1 MALPTS
7 GPLTLEQ
14 IAAEFGRGNP
24 VSLLSYYRGGGIVP
38 NASVNQNVPTSG
50 PISIKNFYGA
60 TNRVSISTVIS
71 SNATNY
77 VLTPPGGYVPGI
89 TDWTVTVNGGVT
101 LNASGSNAL
110 SLNGGLTT
118 GDRLIFT
125 NNGTIVGQGGVAG
138 NGPGGGGGDGG
149 TALYFNMTNAN
160 VTFLNNGNIIG
171 GGGGGGGGGGQ
182 GHNFTAGSGGNGG
195 AGIVFANLASGNSL
209 VNNSNLNGG
218 GGGGAAGQGG
228 GGGSGGGGG
237 GGAGYGAG
245 GIGGLNTIHA
255 DNGQPGGL
263 LNGGASG
270 ASTGGSPSGNGG
282 NAGQGGQG
290 GTGSGGSGGAPG
302 SALIGYI
309 G

>member
-38 NASVNQNVPTSG
+38 NASANQNVPTSG

-118 GDRLIFT
+118 GDRLIFI
-125 NNGTIVGQGGVAG
+125 NNGTIVGQGGGAG
-138 NGPGGGGGDGG
+138 NGPGGRGGDGG
-149 TALYFNMTNAN
+149 TALYLNMTNAN
-160 VTFLNNGNIIG
+160 VSFTNNGNIVG
-171 GGGGGGGGGGQ
+171 GGGGGGGGGGLE
-182 GHNFTAGSGGNGG
+182 HNFTAGSGGNGG
-195 AGIVFANLASGNSL
+195 TGIAFANLASGNSL
-209 VNNSNLNGG
+209 INNSNLFGG
-218 GGGGAAGQGG
+218 GGGGCAGNGG

-237 GGAGYGAG
+237 GGAGYGTG
-245 GIGGLNTIHA
+245 GTGGQNTNRA
-255 DNGQPGGL
+255 PNGQPGGL
-263 LNGGASG
+263 LNGGG
-270 ASTGGSPSGNGG
+270 GGVSTGGLSSGSGG

-290 GTGSGGSGGAPG
+290 GTGSGGSGGAG
-302 SALIGYI
+302 GASYTGYI